1 MPKVILSVASNA
13 QAAAHLQWAAE
24 RLASQFGTIHISR
37 KLWTADV
44 HGTGVYYLN
53 QLAVTTTVLTAAA
66 LEQRL
71 KDIEAETRRTKGNV
85 TLDLD
90 LLLYGTQR
98 YHEADW
104 SRTYIQQL
112 ITDIL

>member
-1 MPKVILSVASNA
+1 MPKVILSVASSA

-24 RLASQFGTIHISR
+24 RLVSQFGTIHFSR
-37 KLWTADV
+37 N
-44 HGTGVYYLN
+44 LN